1 MDVARF
7 LIEICRTLL
16 KLAGMPSW
24 SVVGGGATATRLV
37 AGVRNR
43 YSIMAYELQYKY
55 LGNERHSCR

>member
-16 KLAGMPSW
+16 KLAGMQSW
-24 SVVGGGATATRLV
+24 SVVGGATATRLV
-37 AGVRNR
+37 AGVRNV

-55 LGNERHSCR
+55 LGNKRHSCR

>member
-24 SVVGGGATATRLV
+24 SVVGGEATATRLIV
-37 AGVRNR
+37 GLGNR
-43 YSIMAYELQYKY
+43 YSIMAY
-55 LGNERHSCR
+55 